1 MKVFDPQKIVDLA
14 PHMIEEHLKQ
24 AAHWTLQ
31 LAELA
36 NPHDREAIRRQFEH
50 QCQQTVYKLRGQL
63 QWKK

>member
-1 MKVFDPQKIVDLA
+1 MKILDPEKIVDLA

-31 LAELA
+31 LAELS
-36 NPHDREAIRRQFEH
+36 PRDKDTIRRQFEH

-63 QWKK
+63 QWLK